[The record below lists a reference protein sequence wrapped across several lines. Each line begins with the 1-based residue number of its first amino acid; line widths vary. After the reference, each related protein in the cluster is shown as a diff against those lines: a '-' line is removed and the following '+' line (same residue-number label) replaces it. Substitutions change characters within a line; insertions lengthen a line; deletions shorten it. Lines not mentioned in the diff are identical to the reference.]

1 MAQPQPKTEF
11 KNETSRASLKTNLLD
26 RLEKYNS
33 VYRESAPSPTGKGAP
48 GIPDSG
54 LKNERVAGDYFG
66 YGGAVRKFNE
76 GSTGQIQNRGFVCG
90 KQAMG
95 KSDYEGTENGKSTA
109 ADKSIYRNHMK
120 ADKYG
125 DSSAISGLAQGLRT
139 NTSASNGQRRGGAG
153 SYE

>member
-54 LKNERVAGDYFG
+54 LKTDRVAGDYFG

-76 GSTGQIQNRGFVCG
+76 GSSPQIQNRGFVCG

-95 KSDYEGTENGKSTA
+95 ESDYEGTANGKSTA
-109 ADKSIYRNHMK
+109 ADKSIYRNNMK

-139 NTSASNGQRRGGAG
+139 ETSASSGQRRGGGG
-153 SYE
+153 SYS